1 MLMDAGLYLARFR
14 TPLDDAS
21 GIIVVTGDRVHGGDS
36 GMYYTGQ
43 ITGEDNAI
51 KVRLRVRQHDDSRP
65 SVFGEVDDFT
75 LVLTGRRKGADYH
88 FEGRADRGPSLRFE
102 AVLTRVE
109 D

>member
-1 MLMDAGLYLARFR
+1 MDAGLYLARFR

-21 GIIVVTGDRVHGGDS
+21 GIIVVTGDRVQGGDS
-36 GMYYTGQ
+36 GMYYTGE
-43 ITGEDNAI
+43 ITGEDNNI
-51 KVRLRVRQHDDSRP
+51 NVRQHDATRQ
-65 SVFGEVDDFT
+65 SVFGDVDDFT

-102 AVLTRVE
+102 AVLKRVE